1 MLNLVYHGTRD
12 ERVYERLSQRMRDRY
27 DIFGSLPGIIEDDWI
42 ENIEALDERLSEF
55 IEKKKRANAFD
66 IRYADTVDPSGEP
79 WEKCSQVLSRK
90 DVVERL
96 SPGW

>member
-1 MLNLVYHGTRD
+1 MKLTQQRVEVLVVARKP
-12 ERVYERLSQRMRDRY
+12 RR
-27 DIFGSLPGIIEDDWI
+27 I
-42 ENIEALDERLSEF
+42 ENIEELDERISEF

-66 IRYADTVDPSGEP
+66 IRYSDTVDLTGQP

-96 SPGW
+96 SKGW